1 MHNNLTIQYRN
12 KLPLKTIHS
21 QPAQNCS
28 INDPSPDCIF
38 LLHQKYFFI
47 LHFLYFHSR
56 HSNCH
61 HDGMK
66 WPLTNNEKY
75 DIEKGL
81 LLKLDSFLQIQL
93 GTVYRGLTRV
103 PDDEVLK
110 LYRNR
115 IIPVKYVE
123 GNKHS
128 VSHHSLILLC
138 L

>member
-1 MHNNLTIQYRN
+1 
-12 KLPLKTIHS
+12 
-21 QPAQNCS
+21 
-28 INDPSPDCIF
+28 
-38 LLHQKYFFI
+38 
-47 LHFLYFHSR
+47 
-56 HSNCH
+56 
-61 HDGMK
+61 MK

-123 GNKHS
+123 GNKQS
-128 VSHHSLILLC
+128 VSY
-138 L
+138 